1 MIHEDSL
8 KAPENVY
15 SKTNKIKQDWFAY
28 SEIDDANFNAGYG

>member
-8 KAPENVY
+8 KAQENVY

-28 SEIDDANFNAGYG
+28 TEIDANFNAGYG